1 MSESRCFFNFLS
13 TIKVNL
19 VLKSCKVLIYVLFF
33 ISSTKT
39 TISLGFNLIY
49 KKSKMATIIGDV
61 TGPSAAPL
69 PIKYTSSC
77 TEDQRFS
84 TEGKTLSGVGP
95 STHLYH
101 GGGKNLHVRP
111 KYEKQR
117 YIYNPIIQQQ

>member
-1 MSESRCFFNFLS
+1 MSQSTCFFNFLS

-117 YIYNPIIQQQ
+117 YIIQQQ

>member
-1 MSESRCFFNFLS
+1 MFFQLFINNKS
-13 TIKVNL
+13 
-19 VLKSCKVLIYVLFF
+19 KSCAKIVQSAYLCVIFHF
-33 ISSTKT
+33 KHKT

-117 YIYNPIIQQQ
+117 YIIQQQ

>member
-39 TISLGFNLIY
+39 AISLGFNLIY

-77 TEDQRFS
+77 TKDQRFS

-117 YIYNPIIQQQ
+117 YIIQQQ

>member
-1 MSESRCFFNFLS
+1 
-13 TIKVNL
+13 
-19 VLKSCKVLIYVLFF
+19 
-33 ISSTKT
+33 
-39 TISLGFNLIY
+39 
-49 KKSKMATIIGDV
+49 MATIIGDV

-117 YIYNPIIQQQ
+117 YIIHQQ

>member
-1 MSESRCFFNFLS
+1 MRESTCFLS

-19 VLKSCKVLIYVLFF
+19 VLKSCKVLIFVLFF

-49 KKSKMATIIGDV
+49 KKSKMAAKMATIIGDV

-84 TEGKTLSGVGP
+84 TEGKTLKGVGP
-95 STHLYH
+95 ATHLYH

-117 YIYNPIIQQQ
+117 YI

>member
-1 MSESRCFFNFLS
+1 MSENTCFFNFLS

-117 YIYNPIIQQQ
+117 YIIQQQ

>member
-1 MSESRCFFNFLS
+1 MSESTCFFNFLS

-117 YIYNPIIQQQ
+117 YIMQQQ

>member
-1 MSESRCFFNFLS
+1 MSESTCFFNFLS

-77 TEDQRFS
+77 TKDQRFS

-111 KYEKQR
+111 KYGKQR
-117 YIYNPIIQQQ
+117 YIIQQQ

>member
-1 MSESRCFFNFLS
+1 
-13 TIKVNL
+13 
-19 VLKSCKVLIYVLFF
+19 
-33 ISSTKT
+33 
-39 TISLGFNLIY
+39 
-49 KKSKMATIIGDV
+49 MATIIGDV
-61 TGPSAAPL
+61 TGPSAAPS

-117 YIYNPIIQQQ
+117 YI

>member
-1 MSESRCFFNFLS
+1 M
-13 TIKVNL
+13 
-19 VLKSCKVLIYVLFF
+19 LKSCKVLIYVLFF

-117 YIYNPIIQQQ
+117 YIIQQQ

>member
-1 MSESRCFFNFLS
+1 MSESTCFFNFLS

-117 YIYNPIIQQQ
+117 YIIQQQ

>member
-1 MSESRCFFNFLS
+1 MF
-13 TIKVNL
+13 
-19 VLKSCKVLIYVLFF
+19 IYVLFF

-77 TEDQRFS
+77 AEDQRFS
-84 TEGKTLSGVGP
+84 TEGKTLGGVGP

-117 YIYNPIIQQQ
+117 YI

>member
-1 MSESRCFFNFLS
+1 MSESTCFFNFLS

-19 VLKSCKVLIYVLFF
+19 VLKSCKVLIFVLFF

-77 TEDQRFS
+77 TKDQRFS

-117 YIYNPIIQQQ
+117 YIIQQQ

>member
-1 MSESRCFFNFLS
+1 MSEGTCFFNFLS

-117 YIYNPIIQQQ
+117 YIIQQQ

>member
-49 KKSKMATIIGDV
+49 KKSKMAAKMATIIGDV

-117 YIYNPIIQQQ
+117 YI

>member
-1 MSESRCFFNFLS
+1 MSESTCFFNFLS

-39 TISLGFNLIY
+39 TSSLGFNLIY

-101 GGGKNLHVRP
+101 SGGKNLHVRP

-117 YIYNPIIQQQ
+117 YI

>member
-1 MSESRCFFNFLS
+1 MSESTCFFNFLS

-101 GGGKNLHVRP
+101 GGGKNLHLRP

-117 YIYNPIIQQQ
+117 YIIQQQ

>member
-1 MSESRCFFNFLS
+1 MSESTCFFNFLS

-61 TGPSAAPL
+61 TGPSAVPL

-84 TEGKTLSGVGP
+84 TEGKTLSWVGP

-117 YIYNPIIQQQ
+117 YIIQQQ

>member
-1 MSESRCFFNFLS
+1 MSESTCFFNFLS

-19 VLKSCKVLIYVLFF
+19 VLKSGKVLIYVLFF

-77 TEDQRFS
+77 TKDQRFS

-117 YIYNPIIQQQ
+117 YIIQQQ